1 MSLMFDKYRSVIS
14 RHIKHLFVEKEL
26 DAKSNVHFLHITNS
40 KKRVPFYSLDATIS
54 LQYHL
59 KSQKTIYVIANSFGE
74 LEDNRN
80 AKTCIL
86 YGEKDK
92 LVNKDSIFTSLVHHN
107 DSLIVMKAAFL
118 ML

>member
-1 MSLMFDKYRSVIS
+1 MIS

-26 DAKSNVHFLHITNS
+26 DEKSNVHFLHITNS
-40 KKRVPFYSLDATIS
+40 KKPVPFYGLDATIS
-54 LQYHL
+54 LRYHL

-80 AKTCIL
+80 AKTYVL

-92 LVNKDSIFTSLVHHN
+92 LVDKDSIFTFLAHHN
-107 DSLIVMKAAFL
+107 ASLIIMKVVFI